1 MEEHLSIL
9 GTLPSKPSIL
19 RTVNMQRT
27 YLKDEVNMQR
37 TYLMLVLLS
46 YGAGSH
52 AYVHSGLTVFSPS
65 CAAASATA

>member
-1 MEEHLSIL
+1 
-9 GTLPSKPSIL
+9 
-19 RTVNMQRT
+19 MQRT

-52 AYVHSGLTVFSPS
+52 AYVHSGLTVFGPS